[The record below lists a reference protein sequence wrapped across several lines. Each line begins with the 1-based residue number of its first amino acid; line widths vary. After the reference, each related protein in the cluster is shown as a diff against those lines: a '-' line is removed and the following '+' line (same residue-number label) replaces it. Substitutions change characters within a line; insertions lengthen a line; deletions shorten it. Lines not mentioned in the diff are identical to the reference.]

1 MSYKVFAVIISAAM
15 LCTMLAGCKDKAG
28 DMNKNSLTI
37 GTATTETASAATG
50 EAAQGNGVNTN
61 PAING
66 YTDEDLEKMDKSA
79 LDTLKDPEPT
89 PEPNTIV
96 ADLYEKYNI
105 EADDEE
111 SESGPVASAYQSHK
125 LADNNVTWKEILD
138 YAEIPVTEEVKAEY
152 DGIANPVMQVEKALG
167 DISDYKARKVD
178 FSNYLS
184 TMNSMLAVDNPLI
197 TKDQLAE
204 LKQSIVD
211 EYNFLT
217 GNGFMVSTVD
227 SNVAEQLIAAN
238 KPQAESE
245 ASAD

>member
-111 SESGPVASAYQSHK
+111 SESGPVASA
-125 LADNNVTWKEILD
+125 
-138 YAEIPVTEEVKAEY
+138 
-152 DGIANPVMQVEKALG
+152 
-167 DISDYKARKVD
+167 
-178 FSNYLS
+178 
-184 TMNSMLAVDNPLI
+184 
-197 TKDQLAE
+197 
-204 LKQSIVD
+204 
-211 EYNFLT
+211 
-217 GNGFMVSTVD
+217 
-227 SNVAEQLIAAN
+227 
-238 KPQAESE
+238 
-245 ASAD
+245 

>member
-61 PAING
+61 PAVNG

-111 SESGPVASAYQSHK
+111 SENGPVASAYQSHK
-125 LADNNVTWKEILD
+125 LADNNVTWEEILD

-184 TMNSMLAVDNPLI
+184 TMNSMLYTMTNNPMIYTNDAYSGQISEFRNKYSESLP
-197 TKDQLAE
+197 LA
-204 LKQSIVD
+204 LVLALS
-211 EYNFLT
+211 
-217 GNGFMVSTVD
+217 STSSASD
-227 SNVAEQLIAAN
+227 VA
-238 KPQAESE
+238 P
-245 ASAD
+245 SA

>member
-89 PEPNTIV
+89 PEPNTMHIRKIKSSKHSKSIYRH
-96 ADLYEKYNI
+96 LLW
-105 EADDEE
+105 
-111 SESGPVASAYQSHK
+111 G
-125 LADNNVTWKEILD
+125 
-138 YAEIPVTEEVKAEY
+138 
-152 DGIANPVMQVEKALG
+152 DGISVCCLHK
-167 DISDYKARKVD
+167 RK
-178 FSNYLS
+178 
-184 TMNSMLAVDNPLI
+184 
-197 TKDQLAE
+197 E
-204 LKQSIVD
+204 L
-211 EYNFLT
+211 
-217 GNGFMVSTVD
+217 
-227 SNVAEQLIAAN
+227 
-238 KPQAESE
+238 
-245 ASAD
+245 